1 MSEGYFCLSSS
12 ESFNKLGD
20 CCCCCCRFDFTCLF
34 LFIFSAQTLSFSRMK
49 SSQTVHKARFFL
61 ENEVAKKQNFK
72 YNKFVEF
79 NDDAVFCFVIFY
91 VKTHTRDPQ
100 TEANVLPIKPRFS
113 IAGHGSCE

>member
-1 MSEGYFCLSSS
+1 
-12 ESFNKLGD
+12 
-20 CCCCCCRFDFTCLF
+20 
-34 LFIFSAQTLSFSRMK
+34 MK
-49 SSQTVHKARFFL
+49 SSQTVHKARFFF

-72 YNKFVEF
+72 YNSNYFLPREELW
-79 NDDAVFCFVIFY
+79 IFDIFRT